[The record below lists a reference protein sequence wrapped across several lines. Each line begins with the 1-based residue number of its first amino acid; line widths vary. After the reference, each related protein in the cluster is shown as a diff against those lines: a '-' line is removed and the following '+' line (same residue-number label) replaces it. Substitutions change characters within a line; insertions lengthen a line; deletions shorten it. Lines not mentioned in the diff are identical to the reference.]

1 MSQKKV
7 EAYKEYK
14 KNKQKYIQKEKRIRM
29 IELIAVILVCAA
41 LIFWIGFSA
50 AQNVKRAQDADT
62 SIEPVTYLNAA
73 DYRTFVGDLDLSY

>member
-14 KNKQKYIQKEKRIRM
+14 KNKQKYIKKEKRIRR
-29 IELIAVILVCAA
+29 IEIIAALLVCA
-41 LIFWIGFSA
+41 LLVCWIGFSV

-62 SIEPVTYLNAA
+62 SVEPVTYLNAA

>member
-14 KNKQKYIQKEKRIRM
+14 KNKEKYIKKEKRSRR
-29 IELIAVILVCAA
+29 IELIAALLVCAA
-41 LIFWIGFSA
+41 LVFWIGFSI

-62 SIEPVTYLNAA
+62 SVEPTTYINATE
-73 DYRTFVGDLDLSY
+73 YQTFVGDLDLTY